1 MHNGTVR
8 LIKACYVAEITAAF
22 EAGESRCWQ
31 FIEGK
36 RVCGCGKRSGAVPAV
51 QSRLVSWGHS
61 RIPTSSRPIPAD

>member
-1 MHNGTVR
+1 MHNGAVR

-36 RVCGCGKRSGAVPAV
+36 RVCGCGKTFRGRAGGA
-51 QSRLVSWGHS
+51 
-61 RIPTSSRPIPAD
+61 IPPRQLGTFAYTDFIAAHPS